1 MVTGSARASLMG
13 NDWIP
18 VAGDIITPLSTW
30 PFYVGRR
37 RMDLQPG
44 MLLTVLYSENPA
56 HGTKSHNLDVY
67 HPDFGKALIIIDR
80 NDGWNIVNRQTKENA

>member
-1 MVTGSARASLMG
+1 MG
-13 NDWIP
+13 NDWVP
-18 VAGDIITPLSTW
+18 VAGDIITPITPR

-44 MLLTVLYSENPA
+44 MLLTVLYSEEPT

-67 HPDFGKALIIIDR
+67 HPDFGKHPIIVDR
-80 NDGWNIVNRQTKENA
+80 NAWNIVNRPNKENV